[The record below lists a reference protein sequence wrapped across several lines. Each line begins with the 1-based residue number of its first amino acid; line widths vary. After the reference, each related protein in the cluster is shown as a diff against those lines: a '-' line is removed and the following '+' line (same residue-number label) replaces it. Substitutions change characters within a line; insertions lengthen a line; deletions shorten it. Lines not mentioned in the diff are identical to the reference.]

1 MYGFRYWYWNK
12 VVIMIRS
19 NWRFFLFFER
29 YFKICGVCFRFYLVG
44 REEIFL
50 SVVGEGS
57 EEKDESCFLFVF

>member
-1 MYGFRYWYWNK
+1 
-12 VVIMIRS
+12 MIRS

-29 YFKICGVCFRFYLVG
+29 YFKIRGVCFRFYLVG